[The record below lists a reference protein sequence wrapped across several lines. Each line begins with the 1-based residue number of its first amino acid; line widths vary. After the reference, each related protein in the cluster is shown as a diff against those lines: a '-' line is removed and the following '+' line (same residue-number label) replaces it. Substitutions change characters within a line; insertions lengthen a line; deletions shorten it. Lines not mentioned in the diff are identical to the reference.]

1 MMRRF
6 AFFLVLL
13 GMFGCDDGSEK
24 VRFDKPSD
32 FERVFVV
39 DRGNYRY
46 LRFGSPDGANQSIV
60 SLSNPGAVPSR
71 YIRIAALGAVMT
83 PKLDRMLMLGL
94 GGGTYATLLRRHFPE
109 LVIDAVEIDPVVV
122 EAAKGFFRVKED
134 ERFRIHVQD
143 GAKFIRETPGAYDL
157 VFLDAYSGEGLPRDL
172 SSPAFF
178 DAVRAKV
185 ADRGVVVLN
194 LFKQRSREQ
203 SLLDIFQARFPH
215 TACIRTSD
223 DLNLVVFGKTA
234 AMPSRTE
241 LTAAARRLAE
251 ASKLPFDLGIIAED
265 LKLNC
270 TGTFPCRGLPP

>member
-1 MMRRF
+1 MMRYF
-6 AFFLVLL
+6 AFFLVVL
-13 GMFGCDDGSEK
+13 GIFGCDDGSEK

-46 LRFGSPDGANQSIV
+46 LRFGSPDGANQSIF

-71 YIRIAALGAVMT
+71 YIRIAALGVVMT
-83 PKLDRMLMLGL
+83 PKLNRMLMLGL
-94 GGGTYATLLRRHFPE
+94 GGGTYATLLHRHIPE

-122 EAAKGFFRVKED
+122 EAAKGFFGVKED
-134 ERFRIHVQD
+134 LRLRIHVQD
-143 GAKFIRETPGAYDL
+143 GAKFIRNAEPFYDL
-157 VFLDAYSGEGLPRDL
+157 VFLDAYSGKGLPRDL

-185 ADRGVVVLN
+185 SDRGVVVLN
-194 LFKQRSREQ
+194 LFKQRGREQ

-234 AMPSRTE
+234 VMPSRTE
-241 LTAAARRLAE
+241 LTAAARRFDE
-251 ASKLPFDLGIIAED
+251 ASKLPFDLGIISED

-270 TGTFPCRGLPP
+270 TGTARANPP

>member
-1 MMRRF
+1 MIRYS
-6 AFFLVLL
+6 ALFLVVL
-13 GMFGCDDGSEK
+13 GIFGCENGSEN

-39 DRGNYRY
+39 DRGSYRY

-60 SLSNPGAVPSR
+60 SLSNPEAVPSR
-71 YIRIAALGAVMT
+71 YIRIAALGVVMT
-83 PKLDRMLMLGL
+83 PKLDRILMLGL
-94 GGGTYATLLRRHFPE
+94 GGGTYATLLHRHLPE
-109 LVIDAVEIDPVVV
+109 LAIDAVEIDPVVV
-122 EAAKGFFRVKED
+122 EAAKGFFGVKED
-134 ERFRIHVQD
+134 LRLRIHVQD
-143 GAKFIRETPGAYDL
+143 GAKFIRNAEPFYDL
-157 VFLDAYSGEGLPRDL
+157 VFLDAYSGKGLPRDL

-194 LFKQRSREQ
+194 LFKQRGREQ
-203 SLLDIFQARFPH
+203 SLLDIFQTRFPH

-241 LTAAARRLAE
+241 LTAAARRFAE

-270 TGTFPCRGLPP
+270 TGTARATPP